1 MLSQLKKQ
9 HNIAAFRRAKAI
21 TATTAALFERLEVRR
36 FLSATSQASQLP
48 SSAGYTLNPQ
58 TENSILP
65 YNTGNS
71 ESGAEKGT
79 FKIFIFLVAG
89 HAG

>member
-79 FKIFIFLVAG
+79 FKIFLTLTKS
-89 HAG
+89 